1 MKNVFNNRSIT
12 SFLEI
17 TTLSIPF
24 PFFTYFSHFFTY
36 FSHFFTYFSRFFV
49 LSFLSFEYKRIQA
62 YLKFIIVYEVM
73 PI

>member
-1 MKNVFNNRSIT
+1 MKNVFNDRSIT

-36 FSHFFTYFSRFFV
+36 LSRFFV
-49 LSFLSFEYKRIQA
+49 LSFLSFEYKRIQV
-62 YLKFIIVYEVM
+62 YLRFIIVYEVM